1 MMEGSLHVI
10 IALCTSYCL
19 GLDLTLD
26 RDMPAGTG
34 AQTSCGVLVCTE
46 NTKTSRTNNDETSST
61 VSLNT
66 ISSMT
71 VFKAVSSG
79 SKENV
84 NNKREIQIASVTTRE
99 PSITRVGNGLK
110 VAGSLEAE
118 RATIRVELAQL
129 EDCWS
134 TFICQVQELD
144 SHGRETV
151 RRASQVHHPVQ
162 IQAGKL
168 TSSASLELLAPIQQ
182 LLAQSMKGLE
192 DRLELLQKD
201 LFARIQSL
209 ENRMEAK
216 IGQLHNMEENKTGQ
230 QMKFRDHSESFKQ
243 RIDSKLFFKKRIEDK
258 MDDSKVIQSNGKGIF
273 PNVSQYSN
281 RNKRISIDILD
292 KPLLCDLD
300 FHGGYVIIIQ
310 RRVNGSTDFN
320 KNWFDYEQGFGSFD
334 GDFWLGNHK
343 LYTITRSGTYELRV
357 ELEYNGQLAYAEYGR
372 FSVSSKKDKY
382 RLHIGSYRGTAGN
395 SLQSYNGKR
404 FSTKDSD
411 NDGRN
416 DTNCAEEHCGGWW
429 FDRCCEPNLNGKWAT
444 NLAWHTFTG
453 PGSASFTEMK
463 LRLISK

>member
-1 MMEGSLHVI
+1 MEGSLHVI
-10 IALCTSYCL
+10 IALFTSYCL
-19 GLDLTLD
+19 GLDITLD

-46 NTKTSRTNNDETSST
+46 NTKTSRTNNDETSTT
-61 VSLNT
+61 VFLNT

-79 SKENV
+79 SKEDV

-110 VAGSLEAE
+110 VAGYLEAE

-134 TFICQVQELD
+134 TFICQVQGLD

-151 RRASQVHHPVQ
+151 RTASQVHHPVQ
-162 IQAGKL
+162 IQAGNLK
-168 TSSASLELLAPIQQ
+168 SNASLELLASIQQ

-192 DRLELLQKD
+192 DRMELLQKD

-209 ENRMEAK
+209 QYRMEAK
-216 IGQLHNMEENKTGQ
+216 IGQLQNMEENKTGQ
-230 QMKFRDHSESFKQ
+230 QMKFGDHSESFKQ
-243 RIDSKLFFKKRIEDK
+243 RSVTKFFFKKRMEDK

-281 RNKRISIDILD
+281 RNKRISHNILY
-292 KPLLCDLD
+292 KPFLCDLD
-300 FHGGYVIIIQ
+300 AHGGYVIIIQ

-320 KNWFDYEQGFGSFD
+320 KNWFDYERGFGSFD
-334 GDFWLGNHK
+334 GDFWLGNRRLHA
-343 LYTITRSGTYELRV
+343 ITSTGTFELRV
-357 ELEYNGQLAYAEYGR
+357 EVKYNGKEAYAEYDK
-372 FSVSSKKDKY
+372 FSVSGKKDKY

-395 SLQSYNGKR
+395 SLQPYNGKR

-416 DTNCAEEHCGGWW
+416 DTNCAEKYCGGWW

-453 PGSASFTEMK
+453 SGSATSTSMK
-463 LRLISK
+463 IRVKK